1 MPLNLTSDCDKGVK
15 FILKILILSA
25 ILGAIEGMTISKKVN
40 GFMETSSWIRKMFE
54 EGIRLKKEFGEE
66 NVFDLSL
73 GNPVIEPPKEVQ
85 NAIVNAA
92 RDDTNGMHRYMPNA
106 GFQDVREA
114 IATTLS
120 EECQEKL
127 SADNLVMVCGA
138 AGGLNITLKTLLDN
152 GDEVIIFAPYFVEYL
167 FYADNHGGKAVSVNT
182 NDDFSLDL
190 DSFKNALNKKTK
202 AVIINSPNNPTGVV
216 YSREELEKLAEI
228 LKAHSEKSGKPV
240 YLISDD
246 PYKKISFDGIEVVNI
261 LELYENS
268 IYITSHSKDIALPGE
283 RIGFVAVHPK
293 CEDAENLMAGLI
305 FSNRVLGFVNAPALI
320 QRVVK
325 NVQGVTVDVEQYRG
339 KRDFLYGELTRI
351 GYKVVKPRGAFYFFP
366 KSPIDDEVEF
376 VRKLAEKKVL
386 VVPGRGFGCPGYFR
400 ISYCLPDSVIEGS
413 IAGFEAAFV
422 ECLKG

>member
-1 MPLNLTSDCDKGVK
+1 
-15 FILKILILSA
+15 
-25 ILGAIEGMTISKKVN
+25 
-40 GFMETSSWIRKMFE
+40 MEKSSWIRKMFE
-54 EGIRLKKEFGEE
+54 EGISLKKQFGEE

-73 GNPVIEPPKEVQ
+73 GNPVIEPPDEVQ
-85 NAIVNAA
+85 AA
-92 RDDTNGMHRYMPNA
+92 MVQAAKDISPGLHRYMPNA
-106 GFQDVREA
+106 GLQDVREA
-114 IATTLS
+114 VAKTLS
-120 EECQEKL
+120 NECKVL
-127 SADNLVMVCGA
+127 ISANDLVMVCGA

-152 GDEVIIFAPYFVEYL
+152 EDEILIFAPYFVEYL
-167 FYADNHGGKAVSVNT
+167 FYADNHGGKAVAVKT
-182 NDDFSLDL
+182 HDDFTLDMDAL
-190 DSFKNALNKKTK
+190 KDALNEKTK
-202 AVIINSPNNPTGVV
+202 AVIVNSPNNPTGVV
-216 YSREELEKLAEI
+216 YSREQLKQLAEI
-228 LKAHSEKSGKPV
+228 LKVHSEETGKPV

-246 PYKKISFDGIEVVNI
+246 PYQKITFDGVEAVNI

-293 CEDAENLMAGLI
+293 CEDADSLMAGLI

-325 NVQGVTVDVEQYRG
+325 NVQGVTVDVEQYKK

-351 GYKVVKPRGAFYFFP
+351 GYDVVKPQGAFYFFP

-376 VRKLAEKKVL
+376 ARKLADKKVL

-413 IAGFEAAFV
+413 IVGFESTFNDFH
-422 ECLKG
+422 

>member
-1 MPLNLTSDCDKGVK
+1 M
-15 FILKILILSA
+15 A
-25 ILGAIEGMTISKKVN
+25 ISEKVS
-40 GFMETSSWIRKMFE
+40 GFMEKSSWIRKMFE

-73 GNPVIEPPKEVQ
+73 GNPVIEPPEEVQ
-85 NAIVNAA
+85 AA
-92 RDDTNGMHRYMPNA
+92 LVQAAKDISPGLHRYMPNA
-106 GFQDVREA
+106 GLEDVREA
-114 IATTLS
+114 IANTLS
-120 EECQEKL
+120 KECQVSL
-127 SADNLVMVCGA
+127 SANDLVMVCGA
-138 AGGLNITLKTLLDN
+138 AGGLNITLKTLLDS
-152 GDEVIIFAPYFVEYL
+152 GDEVLIFAPYFVEYL
-167 FYADNHGGKAVSVNT
+167 FYADNHGGKAVAVKT
-182 NDDFSLDL
+182 HDDFTLDM
-190 DSFKNALNKKTK
+190 DALKGALSEKTK
-202 AVIINSPNNPTGVV
+202 AVIVNSPNNPTGVV
-216 YSREELEKLAEI
+216 YSREELKQLAEI
-228 LKAHSEKSGKPV
+228 LKAHSEKIGQAV

-246 PYKKISFDGIEVVNI
+246 PYQKITFDGVEAANI

-293 CEDAENLMAGLI
+293 CEDAGNLMAGLI

-325 NVQGVTVDVEQYRG
+325 NVQGVTVDVEQYKK

-351 GYKVVKPRGAFYFFP
+351 GYDVVKPQGAFYFFP

-376 VRKLAEKKVL
+376 VKKLAEKKVL

-413 IAGFEAAFV
+413 IAGFESTFNDFR
-422 ECLKG
+422 

>member
-1 MPLNLTSDCDKGVK
+1 M
-15 FILKILILSA
+15 A
-25 ILGAIEGMTISKKVN
+25 ISEKVS
-40 GFMETSSWIRKMFE
+40 GFMEKSSWIRKMFE
-54 EGIRLKKEFGEE
+54 EGISLKKQFGEE

-73 GNPVIEPPKEVQ
+73 GNPVIEPPDEVQ
-85 NAIVNAA
+85 AA
-92 RDDTNGMHRYMPNA
+92 MVQAAKDISPGLHRYMPNA
-106 GFQDVREA
+106 GLQDVREA
-114 IATTLS
+114 VAKTLS
-120 EECQEKL
+120 NECKVSI
-127 SADNLVMVCGA
+127 SANDLVMVCGA

-152 GDEVIIFAPYFVEYL
+152 EDEVLIFAPYFVEYL
-167 FYADNHGGKAVSVNT
+167 FYADNHGGKAVAVKT
-182 NDDFSLDL
+182 HDDFTLDMDAL
-190 DSFKNALNKKTK
+190 KDALNEKTK
-202 AVIINSPNNPTGVV
+202 AVIVNSPNNPTGVV
-216 YSREELEKLAEI
+216 YSREELQQLAEI
-228 LKAHSEKSGKPV
+228 LKVHSEETGKTV

-246 PYKKISFDGIEVVNI
+246 PYQKITFDGVEAVNI

-293 CEDAENLMAGLI
+293 CEDAGSLMAGLI

-325 NVQGVTVDVEQYRG
+325 NVQGVTVDVEQYKK

-351 GYKVVKPRGAFYFFP
+351 GYDVVKPQGAFYFFP

-376 VRKLAEKKVL
+376 ARKLAEKKVL

-413 IAGFEAAFV
+413 IAGFESTFNDFH
-422 ECLKG
+422 